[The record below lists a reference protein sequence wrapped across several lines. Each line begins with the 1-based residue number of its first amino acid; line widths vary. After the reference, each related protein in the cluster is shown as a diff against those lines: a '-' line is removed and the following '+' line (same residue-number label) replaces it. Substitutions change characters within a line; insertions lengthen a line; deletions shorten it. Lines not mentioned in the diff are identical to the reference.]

1 MPKIRKTYQAKA
13 EENKSGTIE
22 VLLGI
27 DAPKMHAGLI
37 VNGRPI
43 YRDDGIDSR
52 NTTLTLHPAEAEA
65 LATVLQTVLA
75 TGAPAHCDVPVYKY
89 EA

>member
-1 MPKIRKTYQAKA
+1 MPRIRKTYQAKA
-13 EENKSGTIE
+13 EENQSGAIE
-22 VLLGI
+22 VMLGI

-43 YRDDGIDSR
+43 YRDDGIDSG
-52 NTTLTLHPAEAEA
+52 NTLTLHPAEAEA

-75 TGAPAHCDVPVYKY
+75 TGAPAHCDIPVYRY